1 MSTIFPG
8 SASVGQ
14 VYNNYTFDGT
24 AWNIN
29 GIDLTENYL
38 EESSASTTY
47 QTKLTA
53 GSGLSLNGSTLGVNP
68 GAMLNTIVDGTS
80 GNSYGLVGTSTY
92 LDVKDTNGYNKEI
105 ELDIAAVESQLVTDG
120 FLKNS
125 SASTTYLTQV
135 SASSTY
141 VSKTTIPAFRLY
153 QSTPQTITTAT
164 NTALLFD
171 SEDLDT
177 DNGHSTVTNTS
188 RYTATVAG
196 WYMVTGTLQIAHNTT
211 GNRIVFIRKNG
222 STTIN
227 QVGRQTSSA
236 TNTLGL
242 QIGTMVYLNGT
253 TDYLELMAFQSSG
266 GNLDTLT
273 ANPSYFEGFWVRS

>member
-14 VYNNYTFDGT
+14 IYNNYTFDGT

-38 EESSASTTY
+38 EESSASATY
-47 QTKLTA
+47 QPLVANVSNTEIGYLD
-53 GSGLSLNGSTLGVNP
+53 GV
-68 GAMLNTIVDGTS
+68 TS
-80 GNSYGLVGTSTY
+80 GIQSQIDSKLSTISASSTY
-92 LDVKDTNGYNKEI
+92 LT
-105 ELDIAAVESQLVTDG
+105 QT
-120 FLKNS
+120 